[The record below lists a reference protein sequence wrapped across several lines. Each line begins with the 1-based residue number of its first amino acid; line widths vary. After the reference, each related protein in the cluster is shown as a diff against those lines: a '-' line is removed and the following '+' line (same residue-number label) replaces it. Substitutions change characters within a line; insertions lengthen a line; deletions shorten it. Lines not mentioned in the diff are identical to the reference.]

1 MPLPALSR
9 RTLIQ
14 AGTAGALT
22 LAVAGPATATAAGA
36 ATADPYETLRLRWLA
51 LLTGTG
57 FDPAADP
64 FASALRALGDRAR
77 TQQQA
82 MAPTAGSLWPD
93 LPLGSVSANITG
105 SFVRLRT
112 MALAWAQPGT
122 GLTGDAT
129 LAAAVAAGLDQ
140 LCASAYTATA
150 TTYDNWWDWQIGSPQ
165 ALLDTCVLLAPRLT
179 TDRLTAYCAAVDHA
193 VPDSKVS
200 AYSGTSTG
208 ANRVDLCRVL
218 ALRGVVGRSAA
229 KLATASAALSP
240 VFPYVLTGDGLYPD
254 GSFVQHTWVPYT
266 GSYGEVLLSGLSRL
280 FALLAGSTWEV
291 TDPQRQNVFDAVDSA
306 YAPFLFNGL
315 VMDSVVGRA
324 SSRGLQSSDL
334 LHLQQDD
341 HGRGHTI
348 IGHILRLANSG
359 AAPADR
365 SARWRAAVKG
375 WIARDYY
382 RPYLSDAAVDVPE
395 LARAQALVADGAV
408 APAAEPVGT
417 RVFAM
422 DRAVARRADWAV
434 SLSMCSARTTF
445 YETGN
450 GENVRGW
457 HTNNGLL
464 AWWNATTGN
473 GQYADA
479 FWPTVDPYRLP
490 GTTVST
496 KKLADA
502 AGGAWGA
509 ARPDSGWA
517 GGASDGTYAAVGQA
531 VRGLS
536 STLSGWKSWFLL
548 DDSVVC
554 LGAGISCADGVPVET
569 VVENRNLGASGTHA
583 LTVDGAAQPTA
594 LGWSQRFT
602 GAKSMTIAGFGG
614 YVFPGGATVQAKRE
628 ARTGSWHD
636 INSGGSS
643 EALTRRYLTLWFDHG
658 ADPSNAGYAYLLLPG
673 ADAAATAARAAS
685 PTVTVL
691 ANSSSV
697 QAVSD
702 SASGVTAAN
711 FFTAGSAG
719 PITVS
724 APCSVLVRESGGT
737 LSVSVADPSRTVA
750 AVQVTV
756 ARPGYVS
763 ADPATG
769 VTVLSA
775 GPAVQLLAE
784 LGGTQGASRTVTLR
798 TSGAAAAANAALL
811 APVQD
816 TYVRDGSYG
825 DANYGTANVLTVK
838 NTATTASGFSRRA
851 LLAFDTSQVTGT
863 VRRAVLWVRGVVA
876 DSGGTETDL
885 QAFATAPGGWQ
896 ETAATWNRCPA
907 PAAALGTGRISTAA
921 DWIALDVTAAVTA
934 DPALTL
940 TIGQPAGR
948 VGLAVNLNSRE
959 NTAYPPILQVITTG

>member
-1 MPLPALSR
+1 MSLSALSR
-9 RTLIQ
+9 RTLLQ
-14 AGTAGALT
+14 AGTAGALA
-22 LAVAGPATATAAGA
+22 LAVTGTTATAAGA

-57 FDPAADP
+57 FDPAAEP
-64 FASALRALGDRAR
+64 FGSALRALGDRAR
-77 TQQQA
+77 AQQQA
-82 MAPTAGSLWPD
+82 MAPTTGSLWPD

-129 LAAAVAAGLDQ
+129 LAAAVTTGLDR

-150 TTYDNWWDWQIGSPQ
+150 TAYDNWWDWQIGSPQ
-165 ALLDTCVLLAPRLT
+165 ALLDTCVLVLPQ
-179 TDRLTAYCAAVDHA
+179 LTATQVSTYCAAVDHA
-193 VPDSKVS
+193 VPDSRVA

-218 ALRGVVGRSAA
+218 ALRGVVGKSAA

-280 FALLAGSTWEV
+280 FALLAGSSWEV

-348 IGHILRLANSG
+348 IGHILRLADSG
-359 AAPADR
+359 AAPAVQ

-375 WIARDYY
+375 WIGRDYY

-395 LARAQALVADGAV
+395 LARAQALMGDGAV
-408 APAAEPVGT
+408 AASAEPVGA

-422 DRAVARRADWAV
+422 DRAVVRRPGWAV

-502 AGGAWGA
+502 AGGVWGA
-509 ARPDSGWA
+509 ARPDAVWA

-554 LGAGISCADGVPVET
+554 LGAGISCTDGVPVET

-583 LTVDGAAQPTA
+583 FTVDGVAQPVT
-594 LGWSQRFT
+594 LGWSQQFA
-602 GAKSMTIAGFGG
+602 GAKSMAIAGFGG

-636 INSGGSS
+636 INSGGTS

-658 ADPSNAGYAYLLLPG
+658 AAPSNAGYAYLLLPG
-673 ADAAATAARAAS
+673 ADAAATAARAAA
-685 PTVTVL
+685 PTVTIL

-697 QAVSD
+697 QAISD

-711 FFTAGSAG
+711 FFAPGSVG
-719 PITVS
+719 PVTVS

-737 LSVSVADPSRTVA
+737 LSVSVADPSRTSATVR
-750 AVQVTV
+750 VTV
-756 ARPGYVS
+756 DRPGYVS

-769 VTVLSA
+769 VTVLATGSS
-775 GPAVQLLAE
+775 VQLLAE
-784 LGGTQGASRTVTLR
+784 LGGTQGAGRTVTLR
-798 TSGAAAAANAALL
+798 TSGAPAAATAVLL

-825 DANYGTANVLTVK
+825 DANYGTATVLTVK
-838 NTATTASGFSRRA
+838 NTDTTGSGFSRRA
-851 LLAFDTSQVTGT
+851 LLAFDTSQLTGT
-863 VRRAVLWVRGVVA
+863 VRRAVLWVRGAVA

-885 QAFATAPGGWQ
+885 QAFATAPGAWQ

-921 DWIALDVTAAVTA
+921 DWVALDVTAAVTA

-940 TIGQPAGR
+940 TVGQPAGR

-959 NTAYPPILQVITTG
+959 NAAYPPVLQVITA